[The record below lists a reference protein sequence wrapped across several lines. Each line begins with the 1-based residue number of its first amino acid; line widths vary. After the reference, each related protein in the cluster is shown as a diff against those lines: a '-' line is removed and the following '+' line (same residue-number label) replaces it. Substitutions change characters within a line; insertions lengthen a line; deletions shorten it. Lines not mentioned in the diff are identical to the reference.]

1 VVITVIVRIFKALV
15 INGELERWQQQV
27 EDYSIPWLEAQE
39 GMLACYPGK
48 PLGDERE
55 FVMVSLWRDLDS
67 LRAAVGDNWTEV
79 ALFED
84 EASLV
89 ESVAVDHYE
98 SFGLP
103 EA

>member
-1 VVITVIVRIFKALV
+1 MIVRIFKAQV
-15 INGELERWQQQV
+15 VNGELERWQQQV
-27 EDYSIPWLEAQE
+27 EDYSIPWLEAQD
-39 GMLACYPGK
+39 GMLGCYPGK
-48 PLGDERE
+48 PLADGRE
-55 FVMVSLWRDLDS
+55 FVMVSLWQDLAS
-67 LRAAVGDNWTEV
+67 LKAAVGDNWTEV
-79 ALFED
+79 VLLED

>member
-1 VVITVIVRIFKALV
+1 MIVRIFKAQV
-15 INGELERWQQQV
+15 VNGELAHWQQQV
-27 EDYSIPWLEAQE
+27 EDFSIPWLEAQD

-48 PLGDERE
+48 PLDDERE

-67 LRAAVGDNWTEV
+67 LKVAVGDNWTEV
-79 ALFED
+79 VLLED

-98 SFGLP
+98 SFGQP